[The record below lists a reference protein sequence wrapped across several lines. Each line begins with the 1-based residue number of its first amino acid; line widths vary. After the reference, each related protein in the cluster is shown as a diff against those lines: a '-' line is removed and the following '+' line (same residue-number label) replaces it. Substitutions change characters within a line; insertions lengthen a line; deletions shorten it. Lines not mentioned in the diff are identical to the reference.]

1 MGAGERRGAWEA
13 KETAWGCRMGLQKA
27 TFMPILEPKI
37 AAFKPTIQ
45 VIQVSLV
52 ARGLVSARG
61 HPRGHPGWCGAAVG
75 GVGWLPTR
83 GRRTGQISEIAP
95 PLKSPKCFEN

>member
-1 MGAGERRGAWEA
+1 
-13 KETAWGCRMGLQKA
+13 MGLQMA
-27 TFMPILEPKI
+27 IFMPILEPKI
-37 AAFKPTIQ
+37 AVFKPTIQ
-45 VIQVSLV
+45 VIQASLV

-61 HPRGHPGWCGAAVG
+61 HPRGRPGWCGAAVG

-95 PLKSPKCFEN
+95 TATPKCVPKLKC

>member
-1 MGAGERRGAWEA
+1 
-13 KETAWGCRMGLQKA
+13 MGLQKA
-27 TFMPILEPKI
+27 IFMLILEPKI

-45 VIQVSLV
+45 VIQASLV

-61 HPRGHPGWCGAAVG
+61 HPWGRPGWCGAAVG

-95 PLKSPKCFEN
+95 AAEITEMC

>member
-1 MGAGERRGAWEA
+1 MDHSW
-13 KETAWGCRMGLQKA
+13 
-27 TFMPILEPKI
+27 PILEPKI

-61 HPRGHPGWCGAAVG
+61 HARGHPGWCGAAVG
-75 GVGWLPTR
+75 GAQAT
-83 GRRTGQISEIAP
+83 EIP
-95 PLKSPKCFEN
+95 VMYCELKC